1 MFAKFIYTSF
11 PIVIVKFSRDIENT
25 EDFDEFLKKWIEL
38 YENKKDFI
46 FVFDATQVGYPSVKY
61 CVRMSMFIKKLRKEK
76 IHYLKKSIIIVK
88 NNRVKNLLNFTFYL
102 QPPVATVYLT
112 KDTLSKVLANVYNIK
127 NINVDKTIYPGKPFI
142 PIL

>member
-25 EDFDEFLKKWIEL
+25 EDFDDFLKKWIEL

-61 CVRMSMFIKKLRKEK
+61 CIRMSMFIKKLRKEK

>member
-25 EDFDEFLKKWIEL
+25 EDFDDFLKKWIEL

-61 CVRMSMFIKKLRKEK
+61 CIRMSMFIKKLRKEK
-76 IHYLKKSIIIVK
+76 IHYLKNSIIIVK

-127 NINVDKTIYPGKPFI
+127 NINVDKTIYPAKPFI

>member
-25 EDFDEFLKKWIEL
+25 EDFDDFLKKWIEL

-61 CVRMSMFIKKLRKEK
+61 CIRMSMFIKKLRKEK

-112 KDTLSKVLANVYNIK
+112 KDSLSKVLANIYNIK
-127 NINVDKTIYPGKPFI
+127 NINVDKTIFPGKPFI